1 MVAQRL
7 RDYEIVFILT
17 PEANEGEVE
26 AAIERISSFVTERGG
41 TFGEPEV
48 WGLRRLAYSINKFME
63 GIYVLARF
71 SLDASDVLELERSL
85 TTSEDVIRHLVTKA
99 LVTKAVD

>member
-26 AAIERISSFVTERGG
+26 AAVERISNFVTERGG
-41 TFGEPEV
+41 SFGEHEV
-48 WGLRRLAYSINKFME
+48 WGLRRLAYPINKFME
-63 GIYVLARF
+63 GIYVLANF
-71 SLDASDVLELERSL
+71 SVDASDLLELERSL
-85 TTSEDVIRHLVTKA
+85 TTSEDVIRHLVTRA
-99 LVTKAVD
+99 EA

>member
-17 PEANEGEVE
+17 PEANESEVQ
-26 AAIERISSFVTERGG
+26 AAIQRISAFITDRGG
-41 TFGEPEV
+41 SFDEHEI
-48 WGLRRLAYSINKFME
+48 WGLRRLAYPINKFME

-71 SLDASDVLELERSL
+71 SLDASDVLDLDRSL
-85 TTSEDVIRHLVTKA
+85 ITSDDVIRHLVTR
-99 LVTKAVD
+99 AV

>member
-26 AAIERISSFVTERGG
+26 AAIERISTFVSDRGG
-41 TFGEPEV
+41 SFGEHEI
-48 WGLRRLAYSINKFME
+48 WGLRRLAYPINKFME
-63 GIYVLARF
+63 GIYVLAHF
-71 SLDASDVLELERSL
+71 SLDASDVLELERIL

-99 LVTKAVD
+99 VA

>member
-26 AAIERISSFVTERGG
+26 AAIERISTFVSDRGG
-41 TFGEPEV
+41 SFGEHEI
-48 WGLRRLAYSINKFME
+48 WGLRRLAYPINKFME
-63 GIYVLARF
+63 GVYVLAHF
-71 SLDASDVLELERSL
+71 SLDASDVLELERIL

-99 LVTKAVD
+99 VAERE

>member
-26 AAIERISSFVTERGG
+26 AATQRISSFVTDRGG
-41 TFGEPEV
+41 SFGEHEV
-48 WGLRRLAYSINKFME
+48 WGLRRLAYHIEGFME
-63 GIYVLARF
+63 GIYVLAHF
-71 SLDASDVLELERSL
+71 SLDASDVPDLERSL
-85 TTSEDVIRHLVTKA
+85 ITSEDVIRHLITR
-99 LVTKAVD
+99 AVAEGA

>member
-26 AAIERISSFVTERGG
+26 EAIQRISTFVSDCGGSFGDHEI
-41 TFGEPEV
+41 
-48 WGLRRLAYSINKFME
+48 WGLRRLAYPINKFME
-63 GIYVLARF
+63 GIYVLANF
-71 SLDASDVLELERSL
+71 SLDASDVLELERTL
-85 TTSEDVIRHLVTKA
+85 TTSEDVIRHLVTRA
-99 LVTKAVD
+99 IA

>member
-26 AAIERISSFVTERGG
+26 AAIERISAFVSDRGG
-41 TFGEPEV
+41 SFGEHEV
-48 WGLRRLAYSINKFME
+48 WGLRRLAYPINKFME
-63 GIYVLARF
+63 GIYVLAHF

-99 LVTKAVD
+99 VE

>member
-26 AAIERISSFVTERGG
+26 AAIGRISDFVTERGG
-41 TFGEPEV
+41 SFGEHEI
-48 WGLRRLAYSINKFME
+48 WGLRRLAYPINKFME
-63 GIYVLARF
+63 GIYVLANF
-71 SLDASDVLELERSL
+71 SLDATDVLELERIL

-99 LVTKAVD
+99 VA

>member
-17 PEANEGEVE
+17 PEANEGEVD
-26 AAIERISSFVTERGG
+26 AAIERISAFVTDRGG
-41 TFGEPEV
+41 SFGEREI
-48 WGLRRLAYSINKFME
+48 WGLRRLAYPINKFME
-63 GIYVLARF
+63 GIYVLATF

-85 TTSEDVIRHLVTKA
+85 TTSEDVIRHLITR
-99 LVTKAVD
+99 AVA

>member
-26 AAIERISSFVTERGG
+26 AAIGRISAFVTDRGG
-41 TFGEPEV
+41 RFGEHEI
-48 WGLRRLAYSINKFME
+48 WGLRRLAYPINKFME
-63 GIYVLARF
+63 GIYVLANF

-85 TTSEDVIRHLVTKA
+85 TTSEDVIRHLVTRA
-99 LVTKAVD
+99 EA

>member
-26 AAIERISSFVTERGG
+26 AAIERISTFVNDRGG
-41 TFGEPEV
+41 SFGEHEL
-48 WGLRRLAYSINKFME
+48 WGLRRLAYPINKFME
-63 GIYVLARF
+63 GIYVLAHF

-99 LVTKAVD
+99 VAESA